1 MKSSSWID
9 ETWQHNNRKE
19 FFILFTSIWAAISL
33 YNLHGSCLWQSITE
47 TGATPNPQP
56 ARGGIGLGRWLC
68 LFPSDILSSLCS
80 VLCASSQSAGSLST
94 LLSLQAGQHYWA
106 VLEKKKKKNIIGTLP
121 KSGTRHKQGW
131 SDMITSKR
139 LHYCCRITNRKSW
152 HFLLRAHKKHMATM
166 LLCEE
171 ERPLIEKKENYKK
184 KKKSSTASHLTFI
197 FQERYLT
204 PSTLAVINI

>member
-9 ETWQHNNRKE
+9 QTWQHNNRKE

-56 ARGGIGLGRWLC
+56 ARGGIGLGRWSC

-94 LLSLQAGQHYWA
+94 LLSLQAGQRYWA
-106 VLEKKKKKNIIGTLP
+106 VFGKKKKKKHNWDLTKERDDINKADQTWSRQRDYIIAAE
-121 KSGTRHKQGW
+121 S
-131 SDMITSKR
+131 
-139 LHYCCRITNRKSW
+139 
-152 HFLLRAHKKHMATM
+152 
-166 LLCEE
+166 
-171 ERPLIEKKENYKK
+171 
-184 KKKSSTASHLTFI
+184 LTGKVDI
-197 FQERYLT
+197 FYQEHTKNTWRRCFY
-204 PSTLAVINI
+204 ARRRNH